1 MLQKHLYKPLDIEVT
16 HKNLS
21 IYVYKYKFKMK
32 NNIIEIEINYATF
45 VYFYNYFSVFFSG
58 FFGKMTYLWMLPI
71 LTHKTN
77 KSKWILWK
85 KSFGTEDGKRKW
97 FFVKNKKQKKNCIH
111 ALNFAYETIYL
122 LYQRNEL
129 EMETKSFKSQKENL
143 LFFLWYVALHL
154 IFGTLIGVRYDKCK
168 YNINAG
174 SLNWKREK

>member
-1 MLQKHLYKPLDIEVT
+1 MLR
-16 HKNLS
+16 LS
-21 IYVYKYKFKMK
+21 ISITIFQFFFPAFLAKWPIYECCQFWHTKLINQSVYYGKKVSAQKMVKGNDFSLRTK
-32 NNIIEIEINYATF
+32 N
-45 VYFYNYFSVFFSG
+45 
-58 FFGKMTYLWMLPI
+58 
-71 LTHKTN
+71 
-77 KSKWILWK
+77 
-85 KSFGTEDGKRKW
+85 
-97 FFVKNKKQKKNCIH
+97 KKNCIH